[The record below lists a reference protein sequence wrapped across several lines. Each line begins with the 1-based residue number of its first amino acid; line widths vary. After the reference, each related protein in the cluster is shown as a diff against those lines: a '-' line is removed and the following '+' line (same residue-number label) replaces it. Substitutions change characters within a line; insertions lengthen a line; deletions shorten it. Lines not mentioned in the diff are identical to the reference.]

1 MEPSPPPVE
10 RPRTLQVA
18 AALVALQALALAVW
32 GAVELVRALV
42 GNPSDRAT
50 AILLGVVVLIYS
62 FGVMAAARGLWLVR
76 RWAQTPTYMV
86 SFFAV
91 VIGVGQLHTL
101 PGFTVPLIIVG
112 VGTVLA
118 TSWPSSR
125 AALGGI

>member
-1 MEPSPPPVE
+1 MA
-10 RPRTLQVA
+10 RPRSLQA
-18 AALVALQALALAVW
+18 AAVLVALQALALAIW
-32 GAVELVRALV
+32 GAVELIRALV
-42 GNPSDRAT
+42 GHPSDRGT

-62 FGVMAAARGLWLVR
+62 VGVMAAARGLWLVR

-101 PGFTVPLIIVG
+101 PGFTVPLIAVG
-112 VGTVLA
+112 VA
-118 TSWPSSR
+118 TFVVASLPSSR